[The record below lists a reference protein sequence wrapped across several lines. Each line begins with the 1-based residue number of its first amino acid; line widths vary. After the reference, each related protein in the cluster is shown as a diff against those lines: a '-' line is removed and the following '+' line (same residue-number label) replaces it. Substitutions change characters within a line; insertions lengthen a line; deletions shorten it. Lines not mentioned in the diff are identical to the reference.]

1 MTQKNIM
8 RYLSITLLMIISSM
22 HIFGQNPKGCYRNQ
36 SDSLLFENGEV
47 IFSVS
52 DFGAL
57 STRMVGKGSCERI
70 EDYLLINTKA
80 YDGEKTTFN
89 MFEGNN
95 NDTLRVQVTSKQNYP
110 INGAMVEFNSKS
122 GKALKRMITD
132 EEGRVYFL
140 KNPKLTKNISNI
152 QVSHLG
158 HNAITLDFDNNSE
171 YLVKLAKNHVLEN
184 QTVVFKIENEDV
196 ESISIQLLSDNFESK
211 KDKLKELQS
220 LDKKAQKRNR
230 LGKIYKKE
238 YEPEFSGR

>member
-1 MTQKNIM
+1 MKYIST
-8 RYLSITLLMIISSM
+8 TLIMIIASLQL
-22 HIFGQNPKGCYRNQ
+22 FGQNPEGCYRNQ

-57 STRMVGKGSCERI
+57 STRMVGRGSCERI
-70 EDYLLINTKA
+70 EDYLLINTGA

-89 MFEGNN
+89 VFEGND
-95 NDTLRVQVTSKQNYP
+95 NDTLRVQVTSQQSYP

-122 GKALKRMITD
+122 GKALKRMITND
-132 EEGRVYFL
+132 EGRIYFI
-140 KNPKLTKNISNI
+140 KNPKLTKKITDI
-152 QVSHLG
+152 HVSHLG
-158 HNAITLDFDNNSE
+158 HNGVTLDYDNNSE
-171 YLVKLAKNHVLEN
+171 YLVKLAKNNVVEN
-184 QTVVFKIENEDV
+184 KTVVFKIESEDV
-196 ESISIQLLSDNFESK
+196 ESISIQLLSENFESR
-211 KDKLKELQS
+211 KDKIKELQS